1 MLLAGT
7 GMVGEAKGC
16 EDVGKDIFGDVA
28 HLSLLSLSLD
38 LPCKQNAC
46 FLLRKGKAG
55 VPRQAGCGLEACCA
69 PRLSSLPLAQLASRL
84 GTDAQ
89 PHVSRGWC
97 FQFVLTV
104 LP

>member
-1 MLLAGT
+1 MPGLDGGVTWDVLLGGT

-89 PHVSRGWC
+89 PRVS
-97 FQFVLTV
+97 
-104 LP
+104 